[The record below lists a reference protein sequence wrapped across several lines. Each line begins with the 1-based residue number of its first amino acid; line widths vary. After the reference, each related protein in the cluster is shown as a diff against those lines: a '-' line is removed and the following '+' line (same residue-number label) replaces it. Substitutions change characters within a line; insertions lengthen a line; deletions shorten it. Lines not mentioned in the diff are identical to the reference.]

1 MIHSAA
7 PARHTVRALPTLPT
21 PALHGI
27 MRIAD
32 PPQCVLLADQPDP
45 LRALQGLSI
54 GVLAKKG
61 RS

>member
-1 MIHSAA
+1 MEQKICSLERKDSRRSGVS
-7 PARHTVRALPTLPT
+7 PLYS
-21 PALHGI
+21 GS
-27 MRIAD
+27 AD